1 MKTNRSRNILIAVIS
16 VIVVIAVIAIIVVR
30 FVLGSGQSA
39 DNTEAQ
45 SVVISEDAVAKDSLL
60 KDNYPEV
67 NALISEYRQA
77 LTDGNVELLKQVY
90 DTDDEISS
98 DVLSS
103 TSSIIE
109 GYQNTA
115 CYTKRGL
122 EENSYFVFIYDD
134 LKLSGITTPVPNL
147 TMVYVKQ
154 NAEGDYYIY
163 RGERNESTSLYEY
176 DAQTQAYI
184 EKLYEDAEVK
194 DLMAQVY
201 DAKETACAQDEQLR
215 NFLDQLEGG
224 SGETD
229 VTAETVPSTET
240 GSGETDSAET
250 ESDTVTETESAQE

>member
-1 MKTNRSRNILIAVIS
+1 MKTNRSRNILIAVLS
-16 VIVVIAVIAIIVVR
+16 VVAVIAVILVIVLR
-30 FVLGSGQSA
+30 FVLGGNTQPADSG
-39 DNTEAQ
+39 EAQ

-67 NALISEYRQA
+67 NELISKYRQA
-77 LTDGNVELLKQVY
+77 LTEGNAALLQQVY
-90 DTDDEISS
+90 DTEDEISS

-109 GYQNTA
+109 EYQNTA

-122 EENSYFVFIYDD
+122 EDRSYFVFIYDD
-134 LKLSGITTPVPNL
+134 LKLTGITTPVPNL

-154 NAEGDYYIY
+154 NSEGNYYIY
-163 RGERNESTSLYEY
+163 RGELNGSAYEY

-201 DAKETACAQDEQLR
+201 DAKETACAKDEQLR
-215 NFLDQLEGG
+215 DFLDGLEGETG
-224 SGETD
+224 ALTGETEP
-229 VTAETVPSTET
+229 ARQTE
-240 GSGETDSAET
+240 SESAET
-250 ESDTVTETESAQE
+250 DAADETEPADTDEEVQE